1 MSVVGSLHLEQGIA
15 YKVAGD
21 YDQAIR
27 AFQAMLAEEPD
38 SSEAH
43 HQLGLVYG
51 FTGLFDESLEELLT
65 AVELDGNDLT
75 TRNDLALTYAMLG
88 MNDEAKAGF
97 EEVLRVDP
105 SNEVASKNIVFFA

>member
-1 MSVVGSLHLEQGIA
+1 LVQSATSGDQFQMSVVGSLHLDQGIA

-27 AFQAMLAEEPD
+27 VFQAILADEPN

-51 FTGLFDESLEELLT
+51 FTGMFDESLEELQH
-65 AVELDGNDLT
+65 AVDLDGANLF
-75 TRNDLALTYAMLG
+75 TRNDLAKTYAMLG
-88 MNDEAKAGF
+88 MIEEA
-97 EEVLRVDP
+97 
-105 SNEVASKNIVFFA
+105 